1 MRAQRERE
9 TRTRRVHYRKQGSVD
24 AGKRTRRSKSGRPTR
39 EEIERRG
46 REGRKKYAAT
56 EAGEGRKWQV
66 RWGRSP
72 EKTRKRRR
80 LVGGDRRRRHGVRR
94 RKARTAQSSNGRL
107 TGELRWAQHKSEYM
121 LEIKR
126 NTQRIQSASEA
137 GTDPESEMNGEDKSC
152 SERTFG
158 EEFSMK
164 AG

>member
-80 LVGGDRRRRHGVRR
+80 LVGGDRRRRQGVRR
-94 RKARTAQSSNGRL
+94 RKARTEKISSDGAKLERAPHRGVAMGPAQIGIHVGNK
-107 TGELRWAQHKSEYM
+107 TEYTT
-121 LEIKR
+121 
-126 NTQRIQSASEA
+126 NTECVGGWHRSRE
-137 GTDPESEMNGEDKSC
+137 
-152 SERTFG
+152 
-158 EEFSMK
+158 
-164 AG
+164 